1 MENEELK
8 QKNNEEN
15 NNMDESK
22 NNENTVA
29 KNETQINE
37 GTKENMKYEKE
48 PKTEVDILNAKI
60 EEQKQELDGREDRI
74 KRLMA
79 EFENFKKRS
88 DKERTGMYNSVMGD
102 VVMKL
107 LPVLDN
113 LEKAVESTTQD
124 EQYKS
129 GIELVMKQFKEVLS
143 SNGVKEIEAVGQPFD
158 PSLHEAVS
166 LVEDSSLGAKI
177 VKEEYRKG
185 YMIGDRVLRH
195 SLVVVAN

>member
-1 MENEELK
+1 MEEKEI
-8 QKNNEEN
+8 NNEEVKEN
-15 NNMDESK
+15 NK
-22 NNENTVA
+22 
-29 KNETQINE
+29 INE
-37 GTKENMKYEKE
+37 LMNKINLQKQ
-48 PKTEVDILNAKI
+48 DI
-60 EEQKQELDGREDRI
+60 EEKDDRI

-88 DKERTGMYNSVMGD
+88 DKERTGLYSSVMGD
-102 VVMKL
+102 VIMSL

-113 LEKAVESTTQD
+113 LEKAVKAETKD

-129 GIELVMKQFKEVLS
+129 GIEMVLTQFKDVLKT
-143 SNGVKEIEAVGQPFD
+143 NGVVEIETVGKKFD

-166 LVEDSSLGAKI
+166 LVQDENLGEKEI
-177 VKEEYRKG
+177 KEEFRKG

>member
-1 MENEELK
+1 MNT
-8 QKNNEEN
+8 EEN
-15 NNMDESK
+15 QTNAEQMNSNQSNVMQDES
-22 NNENTVA
+22 N
-29 KNETQINE
+29 IN
-37 GTKENMKYEKE
+37 ENMKVEKQE
-48 PKTEVDILNAKI
+48 KTELDILKEKI
-60 EEQKQELDGREDRI
+60 EEQKEELDSREDRI

-88 DKERTGMYNSVMGD
+88 DKERSSMYNGVLGD

-124 EQYKS
+124 EQYKN
-129 GIELVMKQFKEVLS
+129 GVELVMKQFKDVLKE
-143 SNGVKEIEAVGQPFD
+143 NGVKEIEAVGKQFD
-158 PSLHEAVS
+158 PTYHEAVS
-166 LVEDSSLGAKI
+166 LVEDSSIGEKI

>member
-1 MENEELK
+1 MDEEKVNQNNNEQTINENSNRNVDSQDNSNDELK
-8 QKNNEEN
+8 SLKEKLAKQKEDLE
-15 NNMDESK
+15 DK
-22 NNENTVA
+22 
-29 KNETQINE
+29 
-37 GTKENMKYEKE
+37 
-48 PKTEVDILNAKI
+48 D
-60 EEQKQELDGREDRI
+60 DRI

-88 DKERTGMYNSVMGD
+88 DKERTGLYNSVMGD
-102 VVMKL
+102 VITSL

-113 LEKAVESTTQD
+113 LEKAAKTETKD

-129 GIELVMKQFKEVLS
+129 GIEMVVNQFKDVLKN
-143 SNGVKEIEAVGQPFD
+143 NGVTEIEAIGKKFD

-166 LVEDSSLGAKI
+166 LVQDANLGEKE
-177 VKEEYRKG
+177 VKEEFRKG

>member
-1 MENEELK
+1 MDEEKVNQNNNEQTINENSNQNVDSQDNSNDELK
-8 QKNNEEN
+8 SLKEKLAKQKEDLE
-15 NNMDESK
+15 DK
-22 NNENTVA
+22 
-29 KNETQINE
+29 
-37 GTKENMKYEKE
+37 
-48 PKTEVDILNAKI
+48 D
-60 EEQKQELDGREDRI
+60 DRI

-88 DKERTGMYNSVMGD
+88 DKERTGLYNSVMGD
-102 VVMKL
+102 VITSL

-113 LEKAVESTTQD
+113 LEKAAKTETKD

-129 GIELVMKQFKEVLS
+129 GIEMVVNQFKDVLKN
-143 SNGVKEIEAVGQPFD
+143 NGVTEIEAVGKKFD

-166 LVEDSSLGAKI
+166 LVQDANLGEKE
-177 VKEEYRKG
+177 VKEEFRKG

>member
-1 MENEELK
+1 MEEKEINQEET
-8 QKNNEEN
+8 NEN
-15 NNMDESK
+15 NK
-22 NNENTVA
+22 
-29 KNETQINE
+29 INE
-37 GTKENMKYEKE
+37 LTDKINLQKQ
-48 PKTEVDILNAKI
+48 DI
-60 EEQKQELDGREDRI
+60 EEKEDRI

-88 DKERTGMYNSVMGD
+88 DKERTGLYSSVMGD
-102 VVMKL
+102 VIMSL

-113 LEKAVESTTQD
+113 LEKAVKAETKD

-129 GIELVMKQFKEVLS
+129 GIEMVLTQFKDVLKT
-143 SNGVKEIEAVGQPFD
+143 NGVVEIETVGKKFD

-166 LVEDSSLGAKI
+166 LVQDENLGEKEI
-177 VKEEYRKG
+177 KEEFRKG